1 MSKTTVAI
9 ICGGRSSEHEISV
22 LSAGGVLAGLDRSK
36 FEPVLIG
43 ITKAGNW
50 VLLPNEYTLTI
61 QDGVLPTVDESLT
74 PIVADVHG
82 FSVDGKL
89 LNIKVVFPV
98 LHGPYGEDGT
108 VQGFF
113 EIANIPYVGSGVM
126 ASAASMDKSFSKTI
140 FSASGML
147 VADGVVV
154 DIDNWRENIGTIAY
168 PVFVK
173 PARGGSSRGT
183 YTVKSAHDL
192 EAALLDAFTFDRKV
206 MIEQAIIG
214 REIECAVLE
223 SNGSVQASVVGEIVI
238 DSRFDFYD
246 FEAKYLDDATTVN
259 VPADIPNAA
268 SAEIRAKAVQAFQSL
283 GCSGLARV
291 DFFYSDKGEVVINE
305 INTMPGFTAT
315 SMYPKLMAAS
325 GVDYTSLITA
335 LITTALTRSN
345 GVLGN

>member
-183 YTVKSAHDL
+183 YKVKSAHDL

-259 VPADIPNAA
+259 VPADIPNTA